1 MSGVWFQMSV
11 VRRMISGVWYQMF
24 DVRYCYQTSDNR
36 YLTSDV
42 WQQQSEIRHL
52 RTNIWNQTTEIRRLT
67 SHVWNQTPD
76 IRRLTLDICDQTSDN
91 LHLIQT
97 FKFKRLMTDF
107 WYQASDVWFQM
118 SVIRCL
124 MSIVWYQ
131 TSDNMCLI
139 SDVWCQISV
148 IRRHR
153 FSGTNKPEKLWG
165 VSKMLGQDRGLSR
178 CFSLT
183 CVSGKTH
190 NLEAVSWKSYLVH
203 KDDSCG
209 PRRS

>member
-1 MSGVWFQMSV
+1 MSGTV
-11 VRRMISGVWYQMF
+11 
-24 DVRYCYQTSDNR
+24 
-36 YLTSDV
+36 
-42 WQQQSEIRHL
+42 
-52 RTNIWNQTTEIRRLT
+52 IRRLT
-67 SHVWNQTPD
+67 TDTWHQTSD
-76 IRRLTLDICDQTSDN
+76 IRRLTTAVWNQTSQNQHLKSDNWNQASDITRLKSDTWHQTSDIRHLKSDVYN

-97 FKFKRLMTDF
+97 FKIKRLMTDF
-107 WYQASDVWFQM
+107 WYQTSDVWFQM

-124 MSIVWYQ
+124 LSIVWYQ

-165 VSKMLGQDRGLSR
+165 VSKMWGQDRGLSR

>member
-1 MSGVWFQMSV
+1 M
-11 VRRMISGVWYQMF
+11 
-24 DVRYCYQTSDNR
+24 
-36 YLTSDV
+36 SDV
-42 WQQQSEIRHL
+42 WWQKSHL
-52 RTNIWNQTTEIRRLT
+52 RRVISDTCHQTFDY
-67 SHVWNQTPD
+67 QTPN
-76 IRRLTLDICDQTSDN
+76 IRRLTLDIWNQTSDN

-107 WYQASDVWFQM
+107 WYQTSDVWFQM